1 MTASQALAAVKVVA
15 LLFILGGLAYV
26 GKLFVDGRK
35 AVDDLKGANNEISQ
49 LKDAAAKAA
58 KDHEDEKLRLVTEGR
73 EAVAAVSKDA
83 MARFSELAKGDAR
96 VEKKV
101 KDIYE
106 LAKTGDCFFGPLP
119 SGVVDLMRDSTDKG
133 GNPIR
138 GSGASA
144 ASARVPASGKGS
156 PDGG

>member
-1 MTASQALAAVKVVA
+1 MTAAQILALVKLGLLLAV
-15 LLFILGGLAYV
+15 LAGVGYV

-35 AVDDLKGANNEISQ
+35 AVDSLKEANQQISDLKGAAE
-49 LKDAAAKAA
+49 KALA
-58 KDHEDEKLRLVTEGR
+58 DHNAEKLRLVTEGR

-83 MARFSELAKGDAR
+83 IQRFSELAKNDATVAR
-96 VEKKV
+96 KV

-119 SGVVDLMRDSTDKG
+119 SGVLDIMQGTVDEAGNRVRSG
-133 GNPIR
+133 GT
-138 GSGASA
+138 A
-144 ASARVPASGKGS
+144 AAPARIPVGRART